1 VIYFC
6 RLADQGIESMVDDRV
21 FRDAVGTKGAAVR
34 DRAVLIISVIVISAA
49 LTPAIAGSIKD
60 AQSALDNGDYV
71 TAMDLAR
78 PLAQRGDAAA
88 QRILGQMY
96 EQGAGAFRDL
106 TRAGAWYRKSA
117 EQGDA
122 AAEQALGAL
131 YLAGQGV
138 PRDPV
143 LGLKWITKAADQGD
157 IQAMASLANYYRGGF
172 VPADPA
178 QELRWTRKAAI
189 KGDVRSQ
196 SGLCLVYLSGTLGQP
211 QNPSEAFHWCKLA
224 AEQGDFNSQI
234 HLGDLFAVGEG
245 VAQDKAQALGWYRKA
260 AAAPPLVAN
269 RMFTQ
274 RTINSLQDL
283 RETEVH
289 QAVSRLE
296 SGLAPLLL
304 PPLVDSRKLRAR
316 AEHGD
321 PQAQNDLAALYTRG
335 RSGVPEDNSQAAAWY
350 RKAADQQFGPA
361 SYNLAYLYLGAHGVP
376 KDYDQFL
383 AWLHKAA
390 EQGYAPAQVALARV
404 LLDGFHTP
412 KDPDQA
418 VLWYR
423 KAADLG
429 DGQAQ
434 FSLGAMYEQGELV
447 PKDLAQ
453 ALAWYQ
459 KAAAQKGF
467 AQDDAK
473 QALER
478 LQGTAKP

>member
-1 VIYFC
+1 MYRRDSLLLQ
-6 RLADQGIESMVDDRV
+6 RL
-21 FRDAVGTKGAAVR
+21 
-34 DRAVLIISVIVISAA
+34 IVSAIAISAT

-78 PLAQRGDAAA
+78 PLAERGDAVA
-88 QRILGQMY
+88 QRIVGRMY
-96 EQGAGAFRDL
+96 EQGAGAFKDL
-106 TRAGAWYRKSA
+106 NRAGAWYRKSA

-131 YLAGQGV
+131 YLAGEGV

-143 LGLKWITKAADQGD
+143 LGLKWIRKAADQGA
-157 IQAMASLANYYRGGF
+157 IEAMRSLATYYRGGV

-178 QELRWTRKAAI
+178 EELRWTRKAAK
-189 KGDVRSQ
+189 KGDLRSQ
-196 SGLCLVYLSGTLGQP
+196 AGLCLVYLSGRLGQL
-211 QNPSEAFHWCKLA
+211 QNPAEAFHWCKLA
-224 AEQGDFNSQI
+224 AEQGDFDSEM

-245 VAQDKAQALGWYRKA
+245 VAQDKTQALGWYRKA
-260 AAAPPLVAN
+260 AASPPLVAN

-274 RTINSLQDL
+274 RTVKSLQDL

-321 PQAQNDLAALYTRG
+321 PQAQNDLADRYARG
-335 RSGVPEDNSQAAAWY
+335 HGGVPEDNSQAAVWY
-350 RKAADQQFGPA
+350 RKAADQQFGLA
-361 SYNLAYLYLGAHGVP
+361 SYNLANLYLGGGHGVP
-376 KDYDQFL
+376 KDYAQFL

-390 EQGYAPAQVALARV
+390 EQGYALAQVALARV

-418 VLWYR
+418 VLWFR

-473 QALER
+473 QALTR